1 MQTSRAS
8 TRRAALA
15 AFLLFAAGLLV
26 IGPAEASRT
35 TNAHSSLAPIS
46 APSLASS
53 SSRELASLELSPL
66 EPADSASISSRF
78 GFAEELGLL
87 DVEARPC
94 GFMLFGGVGTSRCEL
109 TYARN
114 NPLKYVDPDGMEPK
128 KPYVTLTFNQRELPT
143 RAQTLEFFQRSIN
156 DPFSISL
163 SRARL
168 ETPTIFE
175 GDSATAANFEKGLR
189 DSDGLSVFVGHAVVL
204 GTGGLVFS
212 DKQSMLKEVT
222 NNNGIVCLAAC
233 DTSRLAGKL
242 GITDKT
248 VGRAF
253 VGTIGSPNSLDLAN
267 LAARF
272 LSLINGG
279 NSVGD
284 AVKSLNRDL
293 AGDKKLYRLA
303 VTGDGKVRVEK

>member
-66 EPADSASISSRF
+66 EPADSASISSRL

-109 TYARN
+109 TYAVN
-114 NPLKYVDPDGMEPK
+114 NPLTYVDPDGREEMEA
-128 KPYVTLTFNQRELPT
+128 VLMANQRMQLRDMGGESAVQHFDRTNLALGGAAVAGLAGGAFAGDLALQAAVAFPMLT
-143 RAQTLEFFQRSIN
+143 RVLTN
-156 DPFSISL
+156 ISL
-163 SRARL
+163 DMSGASFAQRTYREA
-168 ETPTIFE
+168 F
-175 GDSATAANFEKGLR
+175 SAGGAKA
-189 DSDGLSVFVGHAVVL
+189 LSES
-204 GTGGLVFS
+204 TGVA
-212 DKQSMLKEVT
+212 
-222 NNNGIVCLAAC
+222 I
-233 DTSRLAGKL
+233 
-242 GITDKT
+242 KT
-248 VGRAF
+248 VG
-253 VGTIGSPNSLDLAN
+253 
-267 LAARF
+267 
-272 LSLINGG
+272 
-279 NSVGD
+279 
-284 AVKSLNRDL
+284 DL
-293 AGDKKLYRLA
+293 AGALRSGAVKADA
-303 VTGDGKVRVEK
+303 VTVNVIVRDGQTLILNTRTAQALERAGVPRNL

>member
-109 TYARN
+109 TYAAN
-114 NPLKYVDPDGMEPK
+114 NPLTYVDPDGREEMEA
-128 KPYVTLTFNQRELPT
+128 VLMANQRMQLRDMGGEVAVQRFDRTNAVMAGAFVAAVAGGAAVAQWGPTAMMLGRELLARFGDKVEEAAVPV
-143 RAQTLEFFQRSIN
+143 QRSASNLLKFDPGTVLN
-156 DPFSISL
+156 DANKASHFFKEGHQ
-163 SRARL
+163 L
-168 ETPTIFE
+168 EQ
-175 GDSATAANFEKGLR
+175 
-189 DSDGLSVFVGHAVVL
+189 L
-204 GTGGLVFS
+204 GTRTEALTKIADAVQKAYTSGALKLAEDGRYQQVLKVEGKNVLV
-212 DKQSMLKEVT
+212 Q
-222 NNNGIVCLAAC
+222 
-233 DTSRLAGKL
+233 GKVIRDVL
-242 GITDKT
+242 RI
-248 VGRAF
+248 
-253 VGTIGSPNSLDLAN
+253 
-267 LAARF
+267 
-272 LSLINGG
+272 
-279 NSVGD
+279 GD
-284 AVKSLNRDL
+284 AWIPR
-293 AGDKKLYRLA
+293 
-303 VTGDGKVRVEK
+303 